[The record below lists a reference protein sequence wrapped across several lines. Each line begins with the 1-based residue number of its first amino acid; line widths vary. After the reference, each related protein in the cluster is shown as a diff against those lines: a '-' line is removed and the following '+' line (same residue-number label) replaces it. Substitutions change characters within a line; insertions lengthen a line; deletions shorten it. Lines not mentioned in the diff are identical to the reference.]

1 MTDGGTSGMN
11 ARCQALLME
20 VWHPSDSHDARALC
34 RKLESVVERSH
45 EGVTNLVADG
55 FEDLRVG
62 MRHNSR
68 DFR

>member
-1 MTDGGTSGMN
+1 VGVWNRHRRLVRDAPALIVRGM
-11 ARCQALLME
+11 L
-20 VWHPSDSHDARALC
+20 
-34 RKLESVVERSH
+34 ERSV

-62 MRHNSR
+62 VRHQSR